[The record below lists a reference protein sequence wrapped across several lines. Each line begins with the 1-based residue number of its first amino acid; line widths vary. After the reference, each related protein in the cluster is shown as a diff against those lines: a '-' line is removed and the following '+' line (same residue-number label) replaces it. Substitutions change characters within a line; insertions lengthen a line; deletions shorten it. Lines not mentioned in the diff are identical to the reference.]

1 MGCVQDILAAK
12 GNQFFTVEPEA
23 TVLRAAMVM
32 NEHRIGGLVVVEG
45 ERIVGMFTERDV
57 LQKVVAQQRDPAAT
71 RVADI
76 MSTEVVCCTP
86 QTSIDEA
93 RMAMKNRRIRRLPVI
108 GGDGHPCGMISI
120 GDLNA
125 FEAAGY
131 EHTIHMMH
139 EYISGRV

>member
-1 MGCVQDILAAK
+1 MACVQDILAAK
-12 GNQFFTVEPEA
+12 GNQFFTVGPEA
-23 TVLRAAMVM
+23 TVLRAAMLM
-32 NEHRIGGLVVVEG
+32 NEHRIGGLVVMDG

-57 LQKVVAQQRDPAAT
+57 LQKVVAQQRDPEAT

-76 MSTEVVCCTP
+76 MSTEVVCCAP
-86 QTSIDEA
+86 QTSIEEA
-93 RMAMKNRRIRRLPVI
+93 RMAMKTRRIRRLPVI
-108 GGDGHPCGMISI
+108 DAGGQPCGLISI

-131 EHTIHMMH
+131 EQTIHMMH